1 MSTRIAFKAN
11 ICAKADNLPGKTT
24 AWMRFTQTYP
34 VSKSQFGQHVGIIT
48 HVIIFKLPIRYNRA
62 VEEPP
67 IMLNMSPSLLI
78 SRIITLIIALTV
90 HEFAHAFVAYRFGD
104 TTARDAGRLTLNP
117 LKHLDVIGSL
127 MLLVAG
133 FGWAKPVP
141 INPYALRRRADSAV
155 MWVSLAG
162 PVSNLLLAIVAGL
175 LLRLRVVP
183 WVGSTG
189 LLPSPAEFLFTFMS
203 INLVLMLFNL
213 IPLAP
218 LDGEKVLT
226 NLLPAKWSSGLASI
240 QQYGPILL
248 LVLLFVLPMV
258 GIDIISWIMTPALTQ
273 LQKFILGV
281 S

>member
-1 MSTRIAFKAN
+1 MRLAQFHPVSKVQFRQHAAIITHDIIYK
-11 ICAKADNLPGKTT
+11 LPGKFQ
-24 AWMRFTQTYP
+24 AM
-34 VSKSQFGQHVGIIT
+34 
-48 HVIIFKLPIRYNRA
+48 
-62 VEEPP
+62 EESPF
-67 IMLNMSPSLLI
+67 MLNLSPSLLI
-78 SRIITLIIALTV
+78 SRIITLIIALTI
-90 HEFAHAFVAYRFGD
+90 HEFAHAFVAFRFGD

-117 LKHLDVIGSL
+117 LKHLDPIGSL

-162 PVSNLLLAIVAGL
+162 PASNLLMAILAGRA
-175 LLRLRVVP
+175 LRLRIFP
-183 WVGSTG
+183 WVASDG
-189 LLPSPAEFLFTFMS
+189 LLPSPAEFLFTFMT

-218 LDGEKVLT
+218 LDGEKVLG
-226 NLLPAKWSSGLASI
+226 NLLPKGWADTFASI
-240 QQYGPILL
+240 QRYGPILL

-273 LQKFILGV
+273 IQKVILGV

>member
-1 MSTRIAFKAN
+1 MRAGFTLQAYIGSQ
-11 ICAKADNLPGKTT
+11 ADDLPGVSAT
-24 AWMRFTQTYP
+24 WMWL
-34 VSKSQFGQHVGIIT
+34 SQFHMVAEVQFRQHAGIIT
-48 HVIIFKLPIRYNRA
+48 HVIIFKSPSSFRA
-62 VEEPP
+62 VEEPSL
-67 IMLNMSPSLLI
+67 MLNLSPSLLI
-78 SRIITLIIALTV
+78 SRIVTLVIALTI
-90 HEFAHAFVAYRFGD
+90 HEFSHAFVAYKFGD
-104 TTARDAGRLTLNP
+104 NTARDAGRLTLNP

-141 INPYALRRRADSAV
+141 VNTYALRRRADSAL

-162 PVSNLLLAIVAGL
+162 PASNLILALIAGVI
-175 LLRLRVVP
+175 LRLKIFP
-183 WVGSTG
+183 WTASTG
-189 LLPSPAEFLFTFMS
+189 FLPSPAHFLFTFMT

-218 LDGEKVLT
+218 LDGEKVLG
-226 NLLPAKWSSGLASI
+226 NLLPARWMNGFATV
-240 QQYGPILL
+240 QRYGPILL

-273 LQKFILGV
+273 LQKVILGV

>member
-1 MSTRIAFKAN
+1 
-11 ICAKADNLPGKTT
+11 
-24 AWMRFTQTYP
+24 
-34 VSKSQFGQHVGIIT
+34 
-48 HVIIFKLPIRYNRA
+48 
-62 VEEPP
+62 
-67 IMLNMSPSLLI
+67 MLNLSPSLLF
-78 SRIITLIIALTV
+78 SRIVTLIVALTV
-90 HEFAHAFVAYRFGD
+90 HEFAHAFVSYRFGD

-117 LKHLDVIGSL
+117 LKHLDPIGSL

-162 PVSNLLLAIVAGL
+162 PASNLLMAILAGL
-175 LLRLRVVP
+175 VLRLRIFP
-183 WVGSTG
+183 WVAPTG
-189 LLPSPAEFLFTFMS
+189 MMPSPAEFLFTFMT

-213 IPLAP
+213 IPLSP
-218 LDGEKVLT
+218 LDGEKVLG
-226 NLLPAKWSSGLASI
+226 NLLPKSWSDSFASI
-240 QQYGPILL
+240 QRYGPILL

-273 LQKFILGV
+273 IQKVILGV